1 MKALT
6 ILKEQIPGLNFV
18 RSTVSGGQQIVGKLL
33 HDLERAMIIGNSQ
46 QGKVK
51 IVFESDHGKVAVET
65 TVWAATDNYVSLKG
79 GISIP
84 MSSIHEVVLY

>member
-6 ILKEQIPGLNFV
+6 ILKEQISGLNFMK
-18 RSTVSGGQQIVGKLL
+18 TTLTDGQQIVSKLL
-33 HDLERAMIIGNSQ
+33 HDLEKAMIIGNSQ

-51 IVFESDHGKVAVET
+51 IVFESNHGKVAVET

-84 MSSIHEVVLY
+84 MSSIHQVVFY